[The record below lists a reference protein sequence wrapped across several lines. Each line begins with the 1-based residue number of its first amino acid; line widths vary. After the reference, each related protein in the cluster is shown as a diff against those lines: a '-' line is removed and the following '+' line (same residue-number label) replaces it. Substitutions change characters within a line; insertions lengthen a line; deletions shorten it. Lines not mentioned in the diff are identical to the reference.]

1 MSSNYDDMKQ
11 EFDRLSSQREM
22 DGKVKFQNCK
32 C

>member
-11 EFDRLSSQREM
+11 EFDRLTSQREM
-22 DGKVKFQNCK
+22 DSSVKFQKK